1 MTCQSLWLVQLQ
13 DCRVGL
19 RETTLLK
26 LQSQIVDPDAGNRG
40 HAAFW
45 GLYRAR
51 WGGTVQDEA
60 NHDDCERQ
68 DVES

>member
-1 MTCQSLWLVQLQ
+1 MARWSLWLVQLQ

-19 RETTLLK
+19 WETTLLK
-26 LQSQIVDPDAGNRG
+26 LQSQIVDADAGDG
-40 HAAFW
+40 GYAAFCW
-45 GLYRAR
+45 LRCAR

-60 NHDDCERQ
+60 YHDDCERQ